1 MRLKTYYTLDE
12 ITNNLYTAGKEW
24 MFEDGTEYIGMYH
37 RYITRETYTLGKWNP
52 AKSKKLIIYKENA
65 KQDETP
71 NNITTQASTTF
82 YTPTSNT
89 PVIDTTARQ
98 QGYIERFFI
107 KKVNELAIKEI
118 DGEQYKMWQ
127 QQKIDP
133 HLFTAISLL
142 WKISGNTTDTQQGV
156 VKIPGVQTTN
166 LNTIK
171 RVESQMPGISMY
183 LNDPLQFYTDVDF
196 VAPKDI
202 NRLDY

>member
-1 MRLKTYYTLDE
+1 
-12 ITNNLYTAGKEW
+12 
-24 MFEDGTEYIGMYH
+24 
-37 RYITRETYTLGKWNP
+37 
-52 AKSKKLIIYKENA
+52 
-65 KQDETP
+65 
-71 NNITTQASTTF
+71 
-82 YTPTSNT
+82 
-89 PVIDTTARQ
+89 
-98 QGYIERFFI
+98 
-107 KKVNELAIKEI
+107 
-118 DGEQYKMWQ
+118 MWQ